1 MAIKQNNPTD
11 QRPEGDRILD
21 APLVQIDLNEKIQ
34 VIKKEEA
41 WQKSDRN
48 AMTIYKTNGMRIVL
62 VALHK
67 NAELATHTASGILC
81 VQVLEGEITFTTQ
94 DQAVHLSKGNMV
106 TLHKDLPHSVMA
118 VQESVFLLTLATG
131 FQVTM

>member
-11 QRPEGDRILD
+11 LRPEGDRILD
-21 APLVQIDLNEKIQ
+21 APMVQIDLNENIRI
-34 VIKKEEA
+34 IKEEEA

-48 AMTIYKTNGMRIVL
+48 AITIFKTNGMRIVL

-67 NAELATHTASGILC
+67 SAELATHTASGILC
-81 VQVLEGEITFTTQ
+81 VQVLDGEIKFSTNNQ
-94 DQAVHLSKGNMV
+94 EVVMSKGNMV
-106 TLHKDLPHSVMA
+106 TLHKDLPHSVYAMK
-118 VQESVFLLTLATG
+118 ESVFLLTLATG